1 LHGRLSDSGHIELN
15 EPVAGMEGEVD
26 VLLRTVVVPARPGTV
41 DVFEL
46 IAATAPS
53 IRSKEDIDR
62 QVAEEH
68 GSRGD
73 R

>member
-1 LHGRLSDSGHIELN
+1 
-15 EPVAGMEGEVD
+15 MEGEVD